1 MTPSPTTP
9 HRIGTLAELLDG
21 RPDTREMISNNLE
34 LAHACLELKQ
44 GSSDS
49 IERILEQA
57 KSVPS
62 PELENISTC
71 IRAEVLRLA
80 GRESDAWDMAE
91 ELVAKD
97 RFNLV
102 ASLYLRFLFPTRAA
116 ATDTAH
122 IPPPPRPVEPVESK
136 NLVGSAPA
144 TTSAKASEEA
154 SVVESSLVGLHDSPS
169 QTFHDP
175 ESQVSLTADH
185 DPSNLEVPEIQS
197 EFPPEFTKI
206 SQEESIRLLRLR
218 SPDGSVSEI
227 DRSAT
232 TIGDLDDALLDPASR
247 ILQSLAF
254 GRILHAGFEGSE
266 GAAHVWSRS
275 GRTLYLVVGKSAS
288 APALAARC
296 SRAMEDLA

>member
-1 MTPSPTTP
+1 MTPSPDSP
-9 HRIGTLAELLDG
+9 LRIGTLAELLDG

-80 GRESDAWDMAE
+80 GRESEAWDMAE

-116 ATDTAH
+116 STSSTE
-122 IPPPPRPVEPVESK
+122 IPPPPLQAEPAIPTNPVVIAPPVLE
-136 NLVGSAPA
+136 
-144 TTSAKASEEA
+144 KASEEA
-154 SVVESSLVGLHDSPS
+154 SVVESSLVGLHDTPS

-175 ESQVSLTADH
+175 DSQVSLTADH
-185 DPSNLEVPEIQS
+185 DPSNLELPEIQS
-197 EFPPEFTKI
+197 EFPPEFSKI

-218 SPDGSVSEI
+218 SPDGSMSEI
-227 DRSAT
+227 DHSAT
-232 TIGDLDDALLDPASR
+232 TIGDLDEALLDPAAR

-254 GRILHAGFEGSE
+254 GRILHAGFEGTD
-266 GAAHVWSRS
+266 GAAHVWCRS
-275 GRTLYLVVGKSAS
+275 GRTLYLVVGNSAS